1 MRKKM
6 ISYISLVIV
15 ISSVTLMLIF
25 SLIIRNHEIDTE
37 KEMMETIVNQ
47 VSKSLESSIEMRKK
61 TTNLFAADYLNRS
74 NFARY
79 YISEN
84 KNHELTDDEWQRFLD
99 ILEVNSI
106 SIVDEKG
113 IVTQSSN
120 EENIGVSFYKN
131 EELSAF
137 LQIIEG
143 KGDQEYVLD
152 FNSKILKSDD
162 FNVLFGTPIAEN
174 QKGMILMGINISV
187 YEQYTGVNNVA
198 TFLDTIPTKES
209 RTLFVA
215 DEEETLLGIT
225 KNNEQY
231 IHADNLPDL
240 LKKAEDNA
248 IKAEINGEMHLLLT
262 KKVNDYYVGYMS
274 NIGEIKHI
282 SQGYF
287 IQFVLLLIILSIVIT
302 MSLYFLIHHFI
313 LKDIDMIT
321 KKAHQFTSGDSGV
334 QFEATKTKELNQLSE
349 ELNRVLRVIQ
359 TRNERISTIASLMGE
374 GFGAYEY
381 YADLNQAYYSKNVPY
396 LLGVSTDEE
405 CKEKIIEY
413 YQNHVSDLQE
423 KGKIE
428 IEEIM
433 TVAPGRM
440 IKIRRNILKDS
451 SYGFLEDI
459 SVENARTKQL
469 IQSLEEEK
477 EKNYIDSLTGIYNR
491 TKVKEYIEDFVS
503 KGINLQGVMILMDLD
518 NFKSINDQLG
528 HMEGDLVL
536 KKFAEILIT
545 QFRTSDIVARLG
557 GDEFIVFL
565 PNFISKAGLET
576 KIDHILSIIRQELS
590 PYYEKYNL
598 SVSIGVAYLGGNNK
612 TYEDLYQ
619 SADKAMYTA
628 KRGGKNGYFL
638 GNHQTKDKHA

>member
-25 SLIIRNHEIDTE
+25 SMIIKNHEIDSE

-47 VSKSLESSIEMRKK
+47 MSKSLETSIEMRQK
-61 TTNLFAADYLNRS
+61 TTNLFTTDYLNRS

-79 YISEN
+79 FISEN
-84 KNHELTDDEWQRFLD
+84 KNHELTDDEWRYFLD
-99 ILEVNSI
+99 ILEVDSI
-106 SIVDEKG
+106 SIIDEKG

-120 EENIGVSFYKN
+120 AENIGVNFYKN
-131 EELSAF
+131 EGLNAF
-137 LQIIEG
+137 LPIIEG
-143 KGDQEYVLD
+143 KANQEYVLD

-174 QKGMILMGINISV
+174 QKGMILMEINMSV
-187 YEQYTGVNNVA
+187 YEQYTGVTNVA

-215 DEEETLLGIT
+215 DDEANILGIT

-491 TKVKEYIEDFVS
+491 TKVKEYIDDFVS
-503 KGINLQGVMILMDLD
+503 KDTNMQGVMILMDLD

-576 KIDHILSIIRQELS
+576 KIDHTLSIIRQELS
-590 PYYEKYNL
+590 SYYEQYNL
-598 SVSIGVAYLGGNNK
+598 SVSIGIAYLGGNNK

-619 SADKAMYTA
+619 SADDAMYTA

-638 GNHQTKDKHA
+638 GDYQTKDKDA

>member
-6 ISYISLVIV
+6 ISYISLVII
-15 ISSVTLMLIF
+15 ISSVVLMLIF
-25 SLIIRNHEIDTE
+25 SMIIKNHEIDSE
-37 KEMMETIVNQ
+37 KEMMDTIVNQ
-47 VSKSLESSIEMRKK
+47 MSKSLEASIEMRQK
-61 TTNLFAADYLNRS
+61 TTDLFTTDYLNRS

-79 YISEN
+79 FISEN
-84 KNHELTDDEWQRFLD
+84 KNHELTDDEWQYFLD
-99 ILEVNSI
+99 ILEVDSI
-106 SIVDEKG
+106 SIIDEKG

-120 EENIGVSFYKN
+120 AENIGVNFYKN
-131 EELSAF
+131 EGLNAF
-137 LQIIEG
+137 LPIIEG
-143 KGDQEYVLD
+143 KANQEYVLD
-152 FNSKILKSDD
+152 FNSSILKLDD
-162 FNVLFGTPIAEN
+162 LNVLFGTPIAEG
-174 QKGMILMGINISV
+174 QKGMILMEINKSM
-187 YEQYTGVNNVA
+187 YKQYAGLTNVA
-198 TFLDTIPTKES
+198 SFLKTIPTKES
-209 RTLFVA
+209 RTLFVTD
-215 DEEETLLGIT
+215 DEGTILGIT
-225 KNNEQY
+225 KNNKQY
-231 IHADNLPDL
+231 IEADNFPEL
-240 LKKAEDNA
+240 LKKAEDNT
-248 IKAEINGEMHLLLT
+248 IKAGINREMHLLLT
-262 KKVNDYYVGYMS
+262 KKVNGYYVGYMS
-274 NIGEIKHI
+274 SINEIKHI
-282 SQGYF
+282 SEGYF
-287 IQFVLLLIILSIVIT
+287 VQFLLLLIILSIVIT
-302 MSLYFLIHHFI
+302 LSLYFLIHHFI

-321 KKAHQFTSGDSGV
+321 KKAHQFTSGDSSV
-334 QFEATKTKELNQLSE
+334 QFETTKTKELNQLSE

-381 YADLNQAYYSKNVPY
+381 YADLKQVYYSKNVPY
-396 LLGVSTDEE
+396 LLGVSTDKE
-405 CKEKIIEY
+405 CEEKIIQY

-433 TVAPGRM
+433 KVAPGRT

-469 IQSLEEEK
+469 IRSLEKEK

>member
-1 MRKKM
+1 
-6 ISYISLVIV
+6 
-15 ISSVTLMLIF
+15 
-25 SLIIRNHEIDTE
+25 
-37 KEMMETIVNQ
+37 
-47 VSKSLESSIEMRKK
+47 
-61 TTNLFAADYLNRS
+61 
-74 NFARY
+74 
-79 YISEN
+79 
-84 KNHELTDDEWQRFLD
+84 
-99 ILEVNSI
+99 
-106 SIVDEKG
+106 
-113 IVTQSSN
+113 
-120 EENIGVSFYKN
+120 
-131 EELSAF
+131 
-137 LQIIEG
+137 
-143 KGDQEYVLD
+143 
-152 FNSKILKSDD
+152 
-162 FNVLFGTPIAEN
+162 
-174 QKGMILMGINISV
+174 MILMGINISV

-405 CKEKIIEY
+405 FKEKIIEY
-413 YQNHVSDLQE
+413 YQNH
-423 KGKIE
+423 
-428 IEEIM
+428 
-433 TVAPGRM
+433 
-440 IKIRRNILKDS
+440 
-451 SYGFLEDI
+451 I
-459 SVENARTKQL
+459 SICRK
-469 IQSLEEEK
+469 
-477 EKNYIDSLTGIYNR
+477 
-491 TKVKEYIEDFVS
+491 KVK
-503 KGINLQGVMILMDLD
+503 
-518 NFKSINDQLG
+518 
-528 HMEGDLVL
+528 
-536 KKFAEILIT
+536 
-545 QFRTSDIVARLG
+545 
-557 GDEFIVFL
+557 
-565 PNFISKAGLET
+565 
-576 KIDHILSIIRQELS
+576 
-590 PYYEKYNL
+590 
-598 SVSIGVAYLGGNNK
+598 
-612 TYEDLYQ
+612 
-619 SADKAMYTA
+619 
-628 KRGGKNGYFL
+628 
-638 GNHQTKDKHA
+638 

>member
-174 QKGMILMGINISV
+174 QKGMILMEINMSV
-187 YEQYTGVNNVA
+187 YEQYTGVTNVA

-215 DEEETLLGIT
+215 DDEANILGIT

-491 TKVKEYIEDFVS
+491 TKVKEYIDDFVS
-503 KGINLQGVMILMDLD
+503 KDTNMQGVMILMDLD

-590 PYYEKYNL
+590 SYYEQYNL
-598 SVSIGVAYLGGNNK
+598 SVSIGIAYLGGNNK

-619 SADKAMYTA
+619 SADDAMYTA

-638 GNHQTKDKHA
+638 GDYQTKDKDA

>member
-491 TKVKEYIEDFVS
+491 TKVKEYIDDFVS
-503 KGINLQGVMILMDLD
+503 KDTNMQGVMILMDLD

-536 KKFAEILIT
+536 KKFAEILKT

-557 GDEFIVFL
+557 GDEFIVLL

-576 KIDHILSIIRQELS
+576 KIDHTLSIIRQELS
-590 PYYEKYNL
+590 SYYEQYNL
-598 SVSIGVAYLGGNNK
+598 SVSIGIAYLGGNNK

-619 SADKAMYTA
+619 SADDAMYTA

-638 GNHQTKDKHA
+638 GDYQTKDKDA

>member
-1 MRKKM
+1 MATFLG
-6 ISYISLVIV
+6 YIG
-15 ISSVTLMLIF
+15 F
-25 SLIIRNHEIDTE
+25 
-37 KEMMETIVNQ
+37 
-47 VSKSLESSIEMRKK
+47 
-61 TTNLFAADYLNRS
+61 
-74 NFARY
+74 
-79 YISEN
+79 
-84 KNHELTDDEWQRFLD
+84 
-99 ILEVNSI
+99 NSI

-491 TKVKEYIEDFVS
+491 TKVKEYIDDFVS
-503 KGINLQGVMILMDLD
+503 KDTNMQGVMILMDLD

-536 KKFAEILIT
+536 KKFAEILKT

-576 KIDHILSIIRQELS
+576 KIDHTLSIIRQELS
-590 PYYEKYNL
+590 SYYEQYNL
-598 SVSIGVAYLGGNNK
+598 SVSIGIAYLGGNNK

-619 SADKAMYTA
+619 SADDAMYTA

-638 GNHQTKDKHA
+638 GDYQTKDKDA